1 MVLADA
7 LLQYAGIVVFFQ
19 MVLMPISLLQSGT
32 IINYFTLVLTFE
44 KYSLWLSVLAK
55 LYLLSGFLAYIAY
68 LNI

>member
-19 MVLMPISLLQSGT
+19 MVLMLISLLQSGT
-32 IINYFTLVLTFE
+32 MKNYFTLVLTFE